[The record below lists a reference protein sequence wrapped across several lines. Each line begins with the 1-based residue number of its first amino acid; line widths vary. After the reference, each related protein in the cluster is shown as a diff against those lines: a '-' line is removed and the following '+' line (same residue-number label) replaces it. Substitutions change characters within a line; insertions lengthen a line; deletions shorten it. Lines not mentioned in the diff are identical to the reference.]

1 MPINRRLLLA
11 APAAQLAASLGLR
24 AQPLPPPLIPPAA
37 LDDSLEI
44 GGDPIEAQRRR
55 ARLFVDVR
63 INEAGPFRFLVD
75 SGADRSVVGAV
86 LARQLALPVAGRAQ
100 VQSMAGVSAADLV
113 HVESL
118 RLGQSLIE
126 SLSLPTLDE
135 SHIGADGVIGIDAL
149 AERRL
154 LLDYE
159 RRSVTVEDS
168 RINPGR
174 GADEIVV
181 SARRRKG
188 QLILTEVRL
197 QSQRLYA
204 VIDSGSEM
212 SIGNLALAQ
221 RLLSRRQRTELRKV
235 ELLAVTGETLEAD
248 AAIIPDL
255 EIGRFIIQNLLIGFV
270 DAPPFR
276 LFGLSDQ
283 PALLLGA
290 DALQSFRRVALD
302 FGRRRVRF
310 TLRR

>member
-1 MPINRRLLLA
+1 MLLNRRLLLA
-11 APAAQLAASLGLR
+11 APAAQLACSLGLR
-24 AQPLPPPLIPPAA
+24 AQPLSPPLIPPAA

-44 GGDPIEAQRRR
+44 DGDPIEAQRRR

-75 SGADRSVVGAV
+75 SGADRSVVGAA

-100 VQSMAGVSAADLV
+100 LQSMAGTSAAELV
-113 HVESL
+113 RVDSL

-126 SLSLPTLDE
+126 ALLLPTLDE
-135 SHIGADGVIGIDAL
+135 AHIGADGVIGIDAL

-159 RRSVTVEDS
+159 RRRVTVEDS
-168 RINPGR
+168 RTRPAR
-174 GADEIVV
+174 GTDEIVV

-212 SIGNLALAQ
+212 SIGNLALAR
-221 RLLSRRQRTELRKV
+221 RLLSRRQQTEMRKV

-248 AAIIPDL
+248 AAIIPGL
-255 EIGRFIIQNLLIGFV
+255 EIGRFTIQNLLIGFV